1 MPPESRNPVPPAPLP
16 PALGTR
22 PDGPETSRD
31 GEVAILA
38 PLRGWVSA
46 LSETPDPVFAEGVMG
61 EGVAIDP
68 TSGEVRAPFDGTV
81 VTLPDTAHA
90 VGLRHATGLE
100 VLVHVGID
108 TVGLRGSGF
117 EACVAVGDEV
127 REGDLLIRFDLDAV
141 ARRAPSLVSPVV
153 VMNGEAFQVVART
166 LDRVLVAG
174 DPLMRVRSRGRAAAP
189 TDGGAR
195 PLSREVTI
203 GLAEGVHARPAAALA
218 RILRDHGVRGRIQGR
233 IEGADLRSTASVMAL
248 ALKPGDRV
256 EIELQG
262 EGAAAAMAAVSAV
275 LAGAAETV
283 PAAPP
288 PAPSDGVIRG
298 ATGAPGL
305 AVGPAFRIAAADRP
319 VAREGGPPDAE
330 ARLLET
336 ALDAALAAIRARPAT
351 GPLAQVLEAH
361 AALLEDPVLRHAAR
375 AEVTAGASAAWAW
388 RSAIRDVVGMF
399 ERAGDARLAERVADL
414 RDVERQV
421 LRQLPGADAAPV
433 TRPPP
438 GAILIAEDLT
448 PSELADHLTD
458 GLAGVC
464 LARSGPTA
472 HVAIIAA
479 SMGLPLLTAAGPEVL
494 TLPEGRWLIL
504 DADRGELVADPDADQ
519 LTAARDRMARREGLA
534 RAAGAAATAP
544 ARTLDGETLSVFAN
558 LGRVSDAAQA
568 VRAGA
573 EGCGLL
579 RTEFLFMD
587 REVPPSEEDQRA
599 AYQQV
604 MDGLEGRPLVI
615 RTLDAG
621 GDKPIAYLPRGP
633 EANPALGLRGI
644 RASLAR
650 PDLLRT
656 QLRAAARVTPQA
668 CVSVML
674 PMVTGLEELATVR
687 DLLAQTAAEL
697 GRDAPPA
704 LGVMV
709 ETPASVL
716 LAADLAR
723 EADFLSIGTN
733 DLAQYVLAMDRT
745 EAELAVAS
753 DALHPA
759 VLRAIALTLDGAAA
773 AGCPVSVCGGLA
785 SDPVAVPILVGM
797 GVRRLS
803 CTPGS
808 LARIKALI
816 RTLDAGQCAT
826 LARQAQGLASARA
839 VRSLVRETLPDL
851 DA

>member
-1 MPPESRNPVPPAPLP
+1 MPPESRNPLPPAP
-16 PALGTR
+16 GTR
-22 PDGPETSRD
+22 SDGPESSRD

-81 VTLPDTAHA
+81 VTLPDSAHA

-153 VMNGEAFQVVART
+153 VMNGEAFELVART

-189 TDGGAR
+189 TGEGAR
-195 PLSREVTI
+195 PLRRAMTI

-218 RILRDHGVRGRIQGR
+218 RILRDHGVSGR

-275 LAGAAETV
+275 LAGEATTAPV
-283 PAAPP
+283 APP
-288 PAPSDGVIRG
+288 PASSDGVIRG

-319 VAREGGPPDAE
+319 VSREGGPPDAE

-336 ALDAALAAIRARPAT
+336 ALDAALVAIRARSAT

-361 AALLEDPVLRHAAR
+361 AALLEDPVLRDAAR
-375 AEVTAGASAAWAW
+375 AEVAAGASAAWAW
-388 RSAIRDVVGMF
+388 RSAIRDVVAMF
-399 ERAGDARLAERVADL
+399 ERTGDARLAERVADL
-414 RDVERQV
+414 KDVERQV

-479 SMGLPLLTAAGPEVL
+479 SMGLPMLTAAGPEVL

-504 DADRGELVADPDADQ
+504 DADRGELVADPDADR

-558 LGRVSDAAQA
+558 LGRASDAAPA

-621 GDKPIAYLPRGP
+621 GDKPIAYLPRGT

-650 PDLLRT
+650 PDLLHT
-656 QLRAAARVTPQA
+656 QLRAAARVTPGA
-668 CVSVML
+668 RVSVML
-674 PMVTGLEELATVR
+674 PMVTGLEELAMVR

-697 GRDAPPA
+697 SRDAPPA

-803 CTPGS
+803 CTLGS

-816 RTLDAGQCAT
+816 RTLDAGQCAA
-826 LARQAQGLASARA
+826 LARRAQGLASAPA